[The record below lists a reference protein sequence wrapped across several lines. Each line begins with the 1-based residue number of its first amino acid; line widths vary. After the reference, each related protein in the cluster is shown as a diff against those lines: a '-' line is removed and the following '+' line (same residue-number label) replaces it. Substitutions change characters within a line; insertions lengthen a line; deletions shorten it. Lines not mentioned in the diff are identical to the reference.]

1 MPLKVSFMIAGNPT
15 DKGPRYYAVRSTLVH
30 AEAML
35 PRSHSWSVTECARVT
50 TAALLPPKDTQL

>member
-1 MPLKVSFMIAGNPT
+1 MKVSFMIAGNPT
-15 DKGPRYYAVRSTLVH
+15 DKAPGTVLRSTVVH
-30 AEAML
+30 AKAVL